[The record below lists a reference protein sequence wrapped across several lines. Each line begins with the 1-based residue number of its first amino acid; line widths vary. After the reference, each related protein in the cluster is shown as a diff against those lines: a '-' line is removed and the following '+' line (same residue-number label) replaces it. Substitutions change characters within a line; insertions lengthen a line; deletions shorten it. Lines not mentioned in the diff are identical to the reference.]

1 MNMDLITLTYT
12 SVALLGLVYFLI
24 ILSGSSGEKIAK
36 EPKKIELVGRLRIR
50 KDCMRTKEKESMCF
64 RKGKEFG

>member
-1 MNMDLITLTYT
+1 MDLITLTYT

-36 EPKKIELVGRLRIR
+36 QPKKIELVGTLRIR
-50 KDCMRTKEKESMCF
+50 KDGMRTEE
-64 RKGKEFG
+64 